1 MPKIGVV
8 GAGNVGASAALYA
21 AEAELGDV
29 VLVDILEGVA
39 KGKALDLLEAG
50 PVRGYDSY
58 VEGSGDLRALAG
70 SDLVIVTAGLPRKP
84 GMTRLDLL
92 KANADIIRGVAE
104 AIKKHAPDAI
114 VITVTNPLD
123 VMTYLTYRITGF
135 PRERVIGMAGV
146 LDSARF
152 RTFLAEE
159 IGVSVEDV
167 QAMVLGGHGDTM
179 VPSVRYSTVA
189 GIPLPDLVKMGWTS
203 QKRLDE
209 IVQRT
214 RDGGAEIVKLLQTG
228 SAFYAPASS
237 AVQMAESILRDKKRL
252 LPAAAYLNG
261 EYGQRDLYLGV
272 PCILGS
278 RGIEKI
284 IELDLTGEDKAALAK
299 SAEEVRKGIA
309 DLALEPATR

>member
-1 MPKIGVV
+1 MPRITVV

-29 VLVDILEGVA
+29 TLVDVIEGVA

-50 PVRGYDSY
+50 PVRGYDAY
-58 VEGSGDLRALAG
+58 VGGSGDIKAVRG
-70 SDLVIVTAGLPRKP
+70 SDLIIVTAGLPRKP
-84 GMTRLDLL
+84 GMSRLDLL

-104 AIKKHAPDAI
+104 AIRDHAPKAF
-114 VITVTNPLD
+114 VIMVTNPLD
-123 VMTYLTYRITGF
+123 VMTYLMYRITGF
-135 PRERVIGMAGV
+135 PRERVMGMAGV
-146 LDSARF
+146 LDSSRF

-179 VPSVRYSTVA
+179 VPLLSCATVS
-189 GIPLPDLVKMGWTS
+189 GIPVGKFIRPE
-203 QKRLDE
+203 RLAE
-209 IVQRT
+209 IVHRT

-252 LPAAAYLNG
+252 LPVACYLDG
-261 EYGQRDLYLGV
+261 EYGQRDLFLGV
-272 PCILGS
+272 PAILGS
-278 RGIEKI
+278 GGVEKI
-284 IELDLTGEDKAALAK
+284 VQLELSSDETSALAK
-299 SAEEVRKGIA
+299 SADEVKKGIA

>member
-8 GAGNVGASAALYA
+8 GAGNVGASTALYA

-39 KGKALDLLEAG
+39 KGKALDLLEAA
-50 PVRGYDSY
+50 PVRGYDSR

-104 AIKKHAPDAI
+104 AIRTHAKDAI
-114 VITVTNPLD
+114 VIMVTNPLD

-135 PRERVIGMAGV
+135 ARERVMGMAGV

-179 VPSVRYSTVA
+179 VPLLRYSTVS
-189 GIPLPDLVKMGWTS
+189 GIPVENFIK
-203 QKRLDE
+203 KERLAE

-252 LPAAAYLNG
+252 LPAAAYLDG
-261 EYGQRDLYLGV
+261 EYGQRDLFLGV

-278 RGIEKI
+278 RGVEKI
-284 IELDLTGEDKAALAK
+284 VELELTAEDKTALAN

>member
-92 KANADIIRGVAE
+92 KANADIVRGVAE
-104 AIKKHAPDAI
+104 AIKKHASDAI
-114 VITVTNPLD
+114 VICVTNPLD

-135 PRERVIGMAGV
+135 SRERVMGMAGV

-179 VPSVRYSTVA
+179 VPLLRYSTVS
-189 GIPLPDLVKMGWTS
+189 GIPVENFIRKE
-203 QKRLDE
+203 RLDE

-252 LPAAAYLNG
+252 LPAAAYLDG
-261 EYGQRDLYLGV
+261 EYGQRDLFLGV

-284 IELDLTGEDKAALAK
+284 VELELTAEDQAALAK
-299 SAEEVRKGIA
+299 SAEDVRKGIA
-309 DLALEPATR
+309 DLSLEPATR

>member
-39 KGKALDLLEAG
+39 KGKALDLLQAG
-50 PVRGYDSY
+50 PVRGYDSH

-70 SDLVIVTAGLPRKP
+70 CDLVIVTAGLPRKP

-104 AIKKHAPDAI
+104 AIRVHAKEAI
-114 VITVTNPLD
+114 VIMVTNPLD

-135 PRERVIGMAGV
+135 PRERVMGMAGV

-152 RTFLAEE
+152 RTFLAAE

-179 VPSVRYSTVA
+179 VPLLRYSTVS
-189 GIPLPDLVKMGWTS
+189 GIPVENFIK
-203 QKRLDE
+203 KERLDE

-252 LPAAAYLNG
+252 LPAAAYLDG

-278 RGIEKI
+278 KGVEKI
-284 IELDLTGEDKAALAK
+284 VELELTAEDKAALAN

>member
-1 MPKIGVV
+1 MPKISVV

-29 VLVDILEGVA
+29 TLIDILEGVA
-39 KGKALDLLEAG
+39 KGKGLDLLEAG
-50 PVRGYDSY
+50 PVRGYDSM
-58 VEGSGDLRALAG
+58 VEGSGDLRAAQG
-70 SDLVIVTAGLPRKP
+70 SDLIIVTAGLPRKP
-84 GMTRLDLL
+84 GMSRLDLL
-92 KANADIIRGVAE
+92 KANSDIIRGVAE
-104 AIKKHAPDAI
+104 AIRVHAPKAY
-114 VITVTNPLD
+114 VIMVTNPLD

-135 PRERVIGMAGV
+135 PRERVMGMAGV
-146 LDSARF
+146 LDSSRF
-152 RTFLAEE
+152 RTFLAQE

-179 VPSVRYSTVA
+179 VPLLRYATVS
-189 GIPLPDLVKMGWTS
+189 GIPVEKFIQPA
-203 QKRLDE
+203 RLAE

-252 LPAAAYLNG
+252 LPVAACLDG
-261 EYGQRDLYLGV
+261 EYGLRDLYLGV
-272 PCILGS
+272 PAILGA
-278 RGIEKI
+278 RGVEKI
-284 IELDLTGEDKAALAK
+284 VELELTPEEKAALAK

-309 DLALEPATR
+309 DLALEPAAR

>member
-1 MPKIGVV
+1 MPRIGVV

-92 KANADIIRGVAE
+92 KANADIVRGVAE
-104 AIKKHAPDAI
+104 AIKTHAPNAI
-114 VITVTNPLD
+114 VIMVTNPLD

-135 PRERVIGMAGV
+135 PRERVMGMAGV

-179 VPSVRYSTVA
+179 VPLLRYSTVS
-189 GIPLPDLVKMGWTS
+189 GIPVENFIRKE
-203 QKRLDE
+203 RLAE

-252 LPAAAYLNG
+252 LPAAAYLDG
-261 EYGQRDLYLGV
+261 EYGQHDLYLGV

-278 RGIEKI
+278 RGVEKI
-284 IELDLTGEDKAALAK
+284 VELELTAEDQAALAK

-309 DLALEPATR
+309 DLSLEPATR

>member
-1 MPKIGVV
+1 MPRLGVV
-8 GAGNVGASAALYA
+8 GAGNVGASAALYL

-39 KGKALDLLEAG
+39 KGKALDLLQAG
-50 PVRGYDSY
+50 PVRGYDSR
-58 VEGSGDLRALAG
+58 VEGSGDLKALAG
-70 SDLVIVTAGLPRKP
+70 CDLIIVTAGLPRKP
-84 GMTRLDLL
+84 GMSRLDLL

-104 AIKKHAPDAI
+104 AIRNNAPKAF
-114 VITVTNPLD
+114 VIMVTNPLD
-123 VMTYLTYRITGF
+123 VMTYLTFRITGF

-146 LDSARF
+146 LDSTRF
-152 RTFLAEE
+152 RTFIAEE

-179 VPSVRYSTVA
+179 VPLTRYATVS
-189 GIPLPDLVKMGWTS
+189 GVPIETFIGKD
-203 QKRLDE
+203 RLAE

-252 LPAAAYLNG
+252 LPVAAYLDG
-261 EYGQRDLYLGV
+261 EYGLKDLYLGV
-272 PCILGS
+272 PAILGS
-278 RGIEKI
+278 RGLERIV
-284 IELDLTGEDKAALAK
+284 ELTLAPDEKAALAK

-309 DLALEPATR
+309 DLELAPAAR

>member
-1 MPKIGVV
+1 MPKISVV

-29 VLVDILEGVA
+29 TLIDILEGVA

-50 PVRGYDSY
+50 PVRGYDSQI
-58 VEGSGDLRALAG
+58 EGSGDMRAVRG
-70 SDLVIVTAGLPRKP
+70 SDLIIVTAGLPRKP
-84 GMTRLDLL
+84 GMSRTDLL

-104 AIKKHAPDAI
+104 AIRDHAPEAF
-114 VITVTNPLD
+114 VIMVTNPLD
-123 VMTYLTYRITGF
+123 VMAYLMYRVTGF
-135 PRERVIGMAGV
+135 PRERVLGMAGV
-146 LDSARF
+146 LDSSRF
-152 RTFLAEE
+152 RTFLAQE

-179 VPSVRYSTVA
+179 VPLLSCSTVS
-189 GIPLPDLVKMGWTS
+189 GIPVSNFIKPA
-203 QKRLDE
+203 RLAE

-252 LPAAAYLNG
+252 LPVAAYLNG
-261 EYGQRDLYLGV
+261 EYGLRDIFLGV
-272 PCILGS
+272 PAILGAK
-278 RGIEKI
+278 GVEKI
-284 IELDLTGEDKAALAK
+284 VELTLSAEEKTSLAN
-299 SAEEVRKGIA
+299 SAEEVKKGIA
-309 DLALEPATR
+309 DLALEPAAR